1 MGKRIIVGEN
11 VEGLPIS
18 EAVQAG
24 GFVFFSGLV
33 AADSEGRVI
42 PGGIVAETDHILHQ
56 VEATLSSIGASLSDV
71 VKVNAVITNPEDFDG
86 FNAAYRRHFHTK
98 PPARITT
105 CARLLIG
112 ARVELDFVAYVG
124 DMNGETRSSS

>member
-1 MGKRIIVGEN
+1 MGKTIIVGEN

-33 AADSEGRVI
+33 AADEEGRVI
-42 PGGIVAETDHILHQ
+42 PGGIAAETDHILHQ
-56 VEATLSSIGASLSDV
+56 VQTTLRRIGASLADI
-71 VKVNAVITNPEDFDG
+71 VKVNAVITNPDDFDG
-86 FNAAYRRHFHTK
+86 FNSAYRKHFHTK

-105 CARLLIG
+105 CAQLLIN
-112 ARVELDFVAYVG
+112 ARVELDLVAYIG
-124 DMNGETRSSS
+124 DK

>member
-1 MGKRIIVGEN
+1 MAKSIIVGEN

-33 AADSEGRVI
+33 AADNEGRVI
-42 PGGIVAETDHILHQ
+42 PGGIVAETDHIIHQ
-56 VEATLSSIGASLSDV
+56 VESTLRSIGASLSDV

-86 FNAAYRRHFHTK
+86 FNSAYRKRFHTK

-105 CARLLIG
+105 CAQLLID
-112 ARVELDFVAYVG
+112 ARIELDLVAYIG
-124 DMNGETRSSS
+124 DK

>member
-1 MGKRIIVGEN
+1 MAKSIIVGEN

-33 AADSEGRVI
+33 AADNEGRVI
-42 PGGIVAETDHILHQ
+42 PGGIVAETDHIIHQ
-56 VEATLSSIGASLSDV
+56 VESTLRSIGASLSDV

-86 FNAAYRRHFHTK
+86 FNFAYRKRFHTK

-105 CARLLIG
+105 CAQLLID
-112 ARVELDFVAYVG
+112 ARIELDLVAYIG
-124 DMNGETRSSS
+124 DK